1 MSTRRLLAWV
11 GVFVSAGLAVLGI
24 LLFIIG
30 VLTEFFANRMQ
41 PLNDELSPSIQVA
54 LAGLCLAALMM
65 LFGFVL
71 VGLLLARQTRRLAP
85 GYGDAY
91 RLMEQFHF
99 KEAVTVLERAVN
111 NGHITPDVLM
121 LLTSAYAHT
130 GQIGKAQA
138 TADKAVQLFPH
149 DPGAYITLANGYR
162 LQASY
167 EEAARALQKAADL
180 APEQPIVWAEL
191 GFVQRLAGD
200 DVPALAAFKRA
211 AEKPLPAMYSVRVYY
226 HLAQA
231 YKEAEDTEQAM
242 VATARM
248 MSAREGLEA
257 WKPIQAAL
265 DGTLYGQTLRYEI
278 ASIESAITG
287 ADAATRLPGA

>member
-11 GVFVSAGLAVLGI
+11 GVFVSGGLAILGM
-24 LLFIIG
+24 LLFVIG
-30 VLTEFFANRMQ
+30 VLAEFFANRMQ
-41 PLNDELSPSIQVA
+41 PLTEELSPSIQLA
-54 LAGLCLAALMM
+54 LAGLCLAAVMFL
-65 LFGFVL
+65 LVFLL

-99 KEAVTVLERAVN
+99 REAVTILERAVN
-111 NGHITPDVLM
+111 AGHITPDVLM
-121 LLTSAYAHT
+121 LLTSAYAQT

-138 TADKAVQLFPH
+138 TADKAVQMFPH

-167 EEAARALQKAADL
+167 EEAARALQKAAEL

-200 DVPALAAFKRA
+200 DVSALAAFKRA

-231 YKEAEDTEQAM
+231 YKDAGEIEQAM
-242 VATARM
+242 IATARM

-257 WKPIQAAL
+257 WKPIQTAL
-265 DGTLYGQTLRYEI
+265 EGTLYGQTLRYEI
-278 ASIESAITG
+278 ADIEDAITG
-287 ADAATRLPGA
+287 ADAATSVSEA